1 MPFVFAKAV
10 VIFGV
15 NYCEF
20 ALGQRDFSGG
30 KAVAETAVPEDRC
43 QQDTTEA
50 IGNVNCGFDASP
62 PNSWLVARA
71 LWAMREPSIIG

>member
-30 KAVAETAVPEDRC
+30 KAVAETAVQE
-43 QQDTTEA
+43 QQEYYRFVKPMSDIESVY
-50 IGNVNCGFDASP
+50 NNC
-62 PNSWLVARA
+62 
-71 LWAMREPSIIG
+71 